1 MRKIFTSVLIIFCW
15 SYVNAATKHIVKVPG
30 TIVKF
35 INCVEKLSD
44 FVDEETAIRLRS
56 EMTNCF
62 ASQQETYGINID
74 DGESG
79 NSSEFPFLGLATVS
93 NSTSYCMRLYTYI
106 FTNKSLKISHQVLN
120 TETINIV
127 GDDGK
132 NELYFYSTTLKKTCS
147 YNNTT
152 INLWQVIEVPSG
164 HNKPI
169 DQLVTYEYEPKAT
182 SIVDAY
188 EEKIGIPNINESK
201 NQHKQEEPQRRE
213 LSERE
218 YLNLAARYYTAKNY
232 ERSYDVLKKMT
243 EIYDMN
249 AEGWYRLALIVY
261 YQPQSCKKIYSNHK
275 EAAKSFMKNAE
286 ARASGTFK
294 ERISNRLLRWE
305 LRKFM

>member
-1 MRKIFTSVLIIFCW
+1 MRKFFISFLVIFSWL
-15 SYVNAATKHIVKVPG
+15 YANAVTKNIVKIPEAVA
-30 TIVKF
+30 KF

-74 DGESG
+74 DEKSG

-106 FTNKSLKISHQVLN
+106 FTNKALKISHQVLN
-120 TETINIV
+120 TAAINTI

-132 NELYFYSTTLKKTCS
+132 DELYFYSTTLKKTCS

-152 INLWQVIEVPSG
+152 RNLWQVIEVPSG
-164 HNKPI
+164 DNKPI
-169 DQLVTYEYEPKAT
+169 DQLVTYEYEPRPT
-182 SIVDAY
+182 SIIDAY
-188 EEKIGIPNINESK
+188 EKKLETPNNNETNS
-201 NQHKQEEPQRRE
+201 QHMQGGAQRRE

-261 YQPQSCKKIYSNHK
+261 YQPQSCKKIYSNPK
-275 EAAKSFMKNAE
+275 ETAKSFMEKAE
-286 ARASGTFK
+286 SRADGTFK
-294 ERISNRLLRWE
+294 ERISNRLLRWN
-305 LRKFM
+305 LRRYM